1 VKFLEALGVKIE
13 RWMRRRGP
21 RIEEYNLIVDLLRKN
36 PLSLAGIVIVLSLI
50 LVAVFAP
57 IIAPYP
63 NDVTDVH
70 LEKSLR
76 PMSWQ
81 HPFGTDDMGRD
92 IFSRVILGSR
102 ISLEIAIMVI
112 AISLAVGIPLGA
124 IAGYMG
130 GWIDETIM
138 RVTDMFLAFPS
149 ILLAMAIAAALGP
162 SLTNTMIAISLTW
175 WPWYTRLV
183 RGQALSLRERTFVEA
198 AKAMGVSQKRI
209 IFQHI
214 LPHTFSSVI
223 VQISMDVGYVIITA
237 AGLGFV
243 GLGAQPPAPEWGLM
257 ISIGRT
263 FMPQWWWYATFPGL
277 AIMIVVLGFNFLGDA
292 LRDIMDPRLRR

>member
-1 VKFLEALGVKIE
+1 
-13 RWMRRRGP
+13 M
-21 RIEEYNLIVDLLRKN
+21 EEYRVIFDLLKKN
-36 PLSLAGIVIVLSLI
+36 PLSLAGIVIVLGLI
-50 LVAVFAP
+50 LVAMFAP
-57 IIAPYP
+57 IIVPYP
-63 NDVTDVH
+63 NDVSEVH
-70 LEKSLR
+70 LERSLR
-76 PMSWQ
+76 PMSWE

-92 IFSRVILGSR
+92 IFSRVIFGTR
-102 ISLEIAIMVI
+102 ISLQITVVVI

-124 IAGYMG
+124 IAGYIG
-130 GWIDETIM
+130 GWVDETIM
-138 RVTDMFLAFPS
+138 RITDMFLAFPS

-162 SLTNTMIAISLTW
+162 SLTNTMIAISLAW

-183 RGQALSLRERTFVEA
+183 RGQALSIRERTFVEA
-198 AKAMGVSQKRI
+198 ARAMGVSRKRI

-214 LPHTFSSVI
+214 LPHTFGPVV
-223 VQISMDVGYVIITA
+223 VQISMDVGYVILTA

-277 AIMIVVLGFNFLGDA
+277 AIMLVVLGFNFLGDA

>member
-1 VKFLEALGVKIE
+1 MKFLEALGVKIE

>member
-1 VKFLEALGVKIE
+1 MG
-13 RWMRRRGP
+13 RPGRRGK
-21 RIEEYNLIVDLLRKN
+21 EYLVILNLLKNN
-36 PLSLAGIVIVLSLI
+36 PLSLAGIIIVLGFI
-50 LVAVFAP
+50 LVALFAP
-57 IIAPYP
+57 VIAPYP
-63 NDVTDVH
+63 SDVTDVH
-70 LEKSLR
+70 LQSSLR
-76 PMSWQ
+76 PVSWE
-81 HPFGTDDMGRD
+81 HLFGTDDMGRD

-102 ISLEIAIMVI
+102 ISLEIAVVVI
-112 AISLAVGIPLGA
+112 AVSLGVGIPMGA
-124 IAGYMG
+124 AAGYMG

-138 RVTDMFLAFPS
+138 RLTDMFLAFPS

-162 SLTNTMIAISLTW
+162 SLTNTMIAISLAW

-183 RGQALSLRERTFVEA
+183 RGQALSIRERTFVEA

-214 LPHTFSSVI
+214 LPHTFSSII
-223 VQISMDVGYVIITA
+223 VQISMDIGYVILTA

-277 AIMIVVLGFNFLGDA
+277 AIMIAVLGFNFLGDA
-292 LRDIMDPRLRR
+292 LRDIMDPRLRI

>member
-1 VKFLEALGVKIE
+1 MGRLG
-13 RWMRRRGP
+13 RRGK
-21 RIEEYNLIVDLLRKN
+21 EYLAILNLLKKN
-36 PLSLAGIVIVLSLI
+36 PLSLAGIIIVLSFI
-50 LVAVFAP
+50 LVALFAP
-57 IIAPYP
+57 VIAPYP
-63 NDVTDVH
+63 SDATDVH
-70 LEKSLR
+70 LARSLS
-76 PMSWQ
+76 PVSWE

-102 ISLEIAIMVI
+102 ISLEIAVVVI
-112 AISLAVGIPLGA
+112 AVSLGVGIPMGA
-124 IAGYMG
+124 AAGYKG

-138 RVTDMFLAFPS
+138 RITDMFLAFPS

-175 WPWYTRLV
+175 WPWYTRLL
-183 RGQALSLRERTFVEA
+183 RGQALSIRERTFVEA
-198 AKAMGVSQKRI
+198 AKSMGVSKKRI

-214 LPHTFSSVI
+214 LPHTFSSII
-223 VQISMDVGYVIITA
+223 VQISMDIGYVILTA

-277 AIMIVVLGFNFLGDA
+277 AIMIAVLGFNFLGDA
-292 LRDIMDPRLRR
+292 LRDIMDPRLRT